1 MARIMKKNANAEEL
15 SVTFTFAD
23 GRSFVAKLEN
33 YSKEI
38 INRLALHGMAQKL
51 GDSCAGK
58 DESEWLKTIEALD
71 AQLRN
76 GDWGAERTG
85 VALEAKLDEA
95 MDRLA
100 KYIASSDEEKRFAAG
115 FGINRTMLEKDVKRI
130 EKMIVKR
137 DEKKN

>member
-1 MARIMKKNANAEEL
+1 MARIMKKNVNAEEL

-33 YSKEI
+33 YSNETI
-38 INRLALHGMAQKL
+38 DRLALHGTAQKL

-58 DESEWLKTIEALD
+58 DESEWLATIEALD
-71 AQLRN
+71 AQLRK

-85 VALEAKLDEA
+85 VALETKLDEA
-95 MDRLA
+95 KERLG
-100 KYIASSDEEKRFAAG
+100 KYIASSDEEKRIAAG

-130 EKMIVKR
+130 EKMIAKR
-137 DEKKN
+137 DEMK